1 VGRYDSA
8 GSSSLHFLRHPFLR
22 VTALRVSGM
31 APESAVVAAG
41 VGATFHLLRLVCD
54 LVATATESAH
64 EIDAKLN
71 ATKDD
76 DVKNMND
83 EEKEQKQQRGLSRR
97 FSTVYFAGRLSARN
111 VTRESTTWS
120 SDPRRRR
127 SSLLSNMFSSK
138 HSSTRGGGINGDT
151 ENQIIE
157 EEPKTLLERIMPMIS
172 FIIHLVL
179 FAYFIT
185 ATIFTSIPT
194 LEQSRP
200 EFANAM
206 YDSIPLGCAT
216 TAVGFGLVLNIRD
229 FHRKRFTSLQR
240 GLYSIS
246 ALILLLGCIVLI
258 AFPTPLEVGG
268 EGVVTAAGS
277 PTKVDFATLGCL
289 GWYALLAVVEGRI
302 YPYPKIVAKEGKKA
316 KLTMRTLLT
325 ILKPYFWPHAT
336 ATSAAI
342 NRARAITTWLCVAAA
357 KACSLSAPI
366 YLGKAL
372 TALTRSN
379 YQLTI
384 RCAVYYCLLQLASM
398 VFKECQSLVYLY
410 VGQAAF
416 VQLSEESFQHLHSLS
431 LDWHLIKKLGEVI
444 RCMDRGIAAC
454 DMLMKYLFLYMI
466 PAIFECVM
474 VTIIFA
480 TYFDDF
486 SLAVAVFFFVFAY
499 VVLTI
504 LLTLW
509 RKKFQKKKAKTDN
522 DWHDKCTDSLINYE
536 TVKFFT
542 AEEYEK
548 NR

>member
-1 VGRYDSA
+1 
-8 GSSSLHFLRHPFLR
+8 
-22 VTALRVSGM
+22 M

-97 FSTVYFAGRLSARN
+97 FSTVHFDGRLSARN
-111 VTRESTTWS
+111 INTRESTTWS

-127 SSLLSNMFSSK
+127 SSLLGNIFSSK
-138 HSSTRGGGINGDT
+138 HSNGDT

-157 EEPKTLLERIMPMIS
+157 EEPKTWLERIMPMIS

-268 EGVVTAAGS
+268 EGVVTAASS
-277 PTKVDFATLGCL
+277 PTKVDFTTLGCL

>member
-1 VGRYDSA
+1 
-8 GSSSLHFLRHPFLR
+8 
-22 VTALRVSGM
+22 M

-76 DVKNMND
+76 DVKNIMND
-83 EEKEQKQQRGLSRR
+83 DEKQQQKQQQRGLSRR
-97 FSTVYFAGRLSARN
+97 FSTMYFDGRLSTRN
-111 VTRESTTWS
+111 ATRESTTWS

-127 SSLLSNMFSSK
+127 STLLSNMFS
-138 HSSTRGGGINGDT
+138 TRGGIIGGGDA
-151 ENQIIE
+151 ENQIME
-157 EEPKTLLERIMPMIS
+157 EEPSTWLERILPMIS

-179 FAYFIT
+179 LAYFIT
-185 ATIFTSIPT
+185 ATIFTST
-194 LEQSRP
+194 SALEQSRP

-216 TAVGFGLVLNIRD
+216 AAVGFGLVLNIRD
-229 FHRKRFTSLQR
+229 YPRKRFTSLQR

-258 AFPTPLEVGG
+258 AFPTPLSVGG
-268 EGVVTAAGS
+268 EGVDTAASS

-289 GWYALLAVVEGRI
+289 IGYALLAIVEGRV

-316 KLTMRTLLT
+316 KLTLRTLLT

-416 VQLSEESFQHLHSLS
+416 VQLSEESFQHLHRLS
-431 LDWHLIKKLGEVI
+431 LDWHLIKELGEVI

-548 NR
+548 NRLVQ

>member
-1 VGRYDSA
+1 
-8 GSSSLHFLRHPFLR
+8 
-22 VTALRVSGM
+22 M

-76 DVKNMND
+76 AVKNMND
-83 EEKEQKQQRGLSRR
+83 DEKQQMKQRGLSRR
-97 FSTVYFAGRLSARN
+97 FSTVYFDGRLSARN
-111 VTRESTTWS
+111 NNTRESTTWS
-120 SDPRRRR
+120 SDPRRRT
-127 SSLLSNMFSSK
+127 SALLSNMFSSK
-138 HSSTRGGGINGDT
+138 HLSTRGGGISGGGGDA
-151 ENQIIE
+151 ENQITK
-157 EEPKTLLERIMPMIS
+157 EEPNTWLERIMPMIS

-179 FAYFIT
+179 FSYFIT

-216 TAVGFGLVLNIRD
+216 TAVGFGLILNIRD
-229 FHRKRFTSLQR
+229 FPRKRFTSLQR

-258 AFPTPLEVGG
+258 AFPTPLSVGG
-268 EGVVTAAGS
+268 EGVAAAAAS
-277 PTKVDFATLGCL
+277 KPTKVDFATLGCL
-289 GWYALLAVVEGRI
+289 IGYALLAIIEGRI
-302 YPYPKIVAKEGKKA
+302 FPHPKIIAKEGKKA

-416 VQLSEESFQHLHSLS
+416 VQLSEESFKHLHSLS
-431 LDWHLIKKLGEVI
+431 MDWHLIKKLGEVI

-466 PAIFECVM
+466 PAIFECIM

-536 TVKFFT
+536 TVKYFT